1 MDAAG
6 TSTAGNVV
14 SLDDYRHARLEQDD
28 PKVQNT
34 SAMRLVV
41 VEWRIRPDR
50 EAEFLD
56 YWSQREVVPERDGL
70 IGEFLSRVDL
80 SMPTPWITWAL
91 DPRCTTFINVGLWS
105 SGEAFREQIG
115 YAINDARP
123 LQPFEAER
131 RRRIVLAP
139 ERWRA
144 GGTHLPQS
152 EHPFVS

>member
-1 MDAAG
+1 MEAAG
-6 TSTAGNVV
+6 ISTPGNVV
-14 SLDDYRHARLEQDD
+14 SLDAYRRARDEQDD
-28 PKVQNT
+28 ASTQTT
-34 SAMRLVV
+34 SAMRLVI
-41 VEWRIRPDR
+41 VEWRIRSDR
-50 EAEFLD
+50 EDEFLD
-56 YWSQREVVPERDGL
+56 YWSRREVVPERDGL

-91 DPRCTTFINVGLWS
+91 DPTCTTFINVGLWS
-105 SGEAFREQIG
+105 SGDAFREQIG
-115 YAINDARP
+115 YTIDDTRP
-123 LQPFEAER
+123 MQPFEAER